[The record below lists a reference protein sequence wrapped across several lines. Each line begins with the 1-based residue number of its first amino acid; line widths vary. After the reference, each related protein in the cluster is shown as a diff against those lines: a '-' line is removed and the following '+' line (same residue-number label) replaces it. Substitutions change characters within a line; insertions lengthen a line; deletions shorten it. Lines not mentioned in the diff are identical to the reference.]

1 MMYFAPGHLSRW
13 FTSFSNSLML
23 YRVTRSGNVRI
34 AASDFGT
41 PTSSMSIVGS
51 AVITDLPLKFTRL
64 PIRFPR
70 TRPALPFMR
79 WRNVFRGRLFFWIAC
94 GTFLRS
100 LSQ

>member
-1 MMYFAPGHLSRW
+1 MMYFAPGQLSFR
-13 FTSFSNSLML
+13 FTSFSSSLML

-51 AVITDLPLKFTRL
+51 AVITERPLKFTRL

-70 TRPALPFMR
+70 TRPVLPLMR
-79 WRNVFRGRLFFWIAC
+79 CRNVFSGRLFFCVAC
-94 GTFLRS
+94 GTFFRS